1 MGVST
6 TFVQPISISMPQVSR
21 TQIEIFA
28 IFRTTVE
35 TSYPQ
40 TSTFTSGQFEQ
51 RADLKHAKKS
61 HIKAE
66 STI

>member
-1 MGVST
+1 
-6 TFVQPISISMPQVSR
+6 MPQVSR

-40 TSTFTSGQFEQ
+40 TSTFASEQFEQ